1 MQKKIG
7 ITIALTML
15 IVLMAGMT
23 FLPTT
28 VSAAGDINT
37 KGCAHTSLALCTPG
51 NPWYPHADEYG
62 HEKRVINEYY
72 CTECYSITIICS
84 RVGMMYIA
92 NVPERLTR
100 KLGSMDTMRNAGIS
114 GKMEYVLRRIIRRR
128 VVENVRTRG
137 IKN

>member
-1 MQKKIG
+1 MICNQTG
-7 ITIALTML
+7 IWLLKRIKELVFFRL
-15 IVLMAGMT
+15 L
-23 FLPTT
+23 LP
-28 VSAAGDINT
+28 SSI
-37 KGCAHTSLALCTPG
+37 S
-51 NPWYPHADEYG
+51 
-62 HEKRVINEYY
+62 
-72 CTECYSITIICS
+72 SITIICS

-100 KLGSMDTMRNAGIS
+100 KPGSMDTIRNAGIS

>member
-28 VSAAGDINT
+28 VSAAGDVNT

-72 CTECYSITIICS
+72 CTECYKHFWIEDITS
-84 RVGMMYIA
+84 EPHTY
-92 NVPERLTR
+92 N
-100 KLGSMDTMRNAGIS
+100 SN
-114 GKMEYVLRRIIRRR
+114 YVCIYCHYSPIH
-128 VVENVRTRG
+128 
-137 IKN
+137 